1 MEEKTD
7 WAKLSKTELQEMLRR
22 QEKLLANK

>member
-7 WAKLSKTELQEMLRR
+7 LAKLSKKELQEMLRR

>member
-1 MEEKTD
+1 MAEKTD
-7 WAKLSKTELQEMLRR
+7 WAKLSKKELQEMLRR

>member
-7 WAKLSKTELQEMLRR
+7 WAKLSKKELHEMLRR